1 MHISEINWGDDSAER
16 DPSLLDYFVAS
27 DAFQRLRLKSKSIVV
42 GRKGSGKSAL
52 RKKLEQTFQLQD
64 DTYVVN
70 LSPNFNS
77 IRNILN
83 DRDIAENFCQE
94 IFFQHTWLRQIL
106 LDCLCKVGHN
116 ARGKYAA
123 NSLDFARGVSVQL
136 NRTSKDLVENVADI
150 LGRLKGKAGSLGE
163 FGLTLE
169 RELRNVAEV
178 DSLEHH
184 LRNIANSGAKFV
196 ILVDDLDLGWNNST
210 VANNLLLGLLAAIN
224 HLSDLSENLY
234 VCVFLREDVYSILI
248 TQTQHSDKYRNI
260 ERIRWGKD
268 DLLRILN
275 ERINFNRQR
284 SNLARSDSAFNTVFP
299 TTVGTSNTDNWLL
312 ERTLGRPRELIQ
324 LARYYT
330 EGVEGDHPSD
340 EALKSSEQGYSSW
353 KLDDL
358 CTEYSNQ
365 YPGLISIFSY
375 WKTKFFR
382 HKYHLKRA
390 EIEEMLLCIATD
402 VALNEEWFNSVVGTT
417 DIDAFLK
424 VLYEIGFIGDYVQGG
439 EGGSKTFY
447 SYLDRHEPRFE
458 EVQIHPCF
466 RRAVNTVERIRA
478 KAAAQLLSCEG
489 GNESH
494 PKT

>member
-16 DPSLLDYFVAS
+16 DPFLLEYFVAS
-27 DAFQRLRLKSKSIVV
+27 DAFQRLRAKTKSIVV

-52 RKKLEQTFQLQD
+52 RKKLEQTFQSEA
-64 DTYVVN
+64 DTHVVN
-70 LSPNFNS
+70 LSPKFNS

-83 DRDIAENFCQE
+83 DRDIAENFGQE

-106 LDCLCKVGHN
+106 LDCLCEVGHH
-116 ARGKYAA
+116 AKGKYAA
-123 NSLDFARGVSVQL
+123 DSLDFARRISVEL

-150 LGRLKGKAGSLGE
+150 LSRLKGKAGSLGE

-184 LRNIANSGAKFV
+184 LVSVANSGAKFV
-196 ILVDDLDLGWNNST
+196 ILVDDLDLGWNNSA

-224 HLSDLSENLY
+224 HLAGLSKNLY
-234 VCVFLREDVYSILI
+234 ICVFLREDVYSILI

-260 ERIRWGKD
+260 ERIRWEKD
-268 DLLRILN
+268 NLLRILN
-275 ERINFNRQR
+275 ERINFNRDR
-284 SNLARSDSAFNTVFP
+284 ADLEKLANPFNTVFP
-299 TTVGTSNTDNWLL
+299 STIGTSNTDNWLL

-330 EGVEGDHPSD
+330 ESVGGDDPND

-375 WKTKFFR
+375 WKTNFFR

-390 EIEEMLLCIATD
+390 EIEEMLLCIATE
-402 VALNEEWFNSVVGTT
+402 VALNEEWFNTIVSTT
-417 DIDAFLK
+417 DIDALLK
-424 VLYEIGFIGDYVQGG
+424 VLYEIGFIGDFVQGG

-458 EVQIHPCF
+458 EIQIHPCF
-466 RRAVNTVERIRA
+466 RRAANTVERIRA
-478 KAAAQLLSCEG
+478 KAGA
-489 GNESH
+489 
-494 PKT
+494 

>member
-1 MHISEINWGDDSAER
+1 MLLFKKIIFMQISEINWGDDSAER
-16 DPSLLDYFVAS
+16 DPHLLDYFVAS
-27 DAFQRLRLKSKSIVV
+27 DAFQRLRARTKSLVI

-52 RKKLEQTFQLQD
+52 RKKLEQTFQSEE
-64 DTYVVN
+64 DTYVIN

-83 DRDIAENFCQE
+83 DRDISENFGQE

-106 LDCLCKVGHN
+106 LDCLCKVGHQ
-116 ARGKYAA
+116 AKGKYASE
-123 NSLDFARGVSVQL
+123 SLDFARKVSVDL
-136 NRTSKDLVENVADI
+136 NRTSKDLVENIADI
-150 LGRLKGKAGSLGE
+150 LGRLKGKVGSLGE

-169 RELRNVAEV
+169 RELRNVADV

-184 LRNIANSGAKFV
+184 LSNIARNGAKFV
-196 ILVDDLDLGWNNST
+196 ILVDDLDLGWNNSK

-224 HLSDLSENLY
+224 HLSSLSSNLY

-260 ERIRWGKD
+260 ERIRWDKS
-268 DLLRILN
+268 DLLQVLN
-275 ERINFNRQR
+275 ERINFNRNR
-284 SNLARSDSAFNTVFP
+284 SELSTLNDPFNTVFP
-299 TTVGTSNTDNWLL
+299 LTVGTSNTDNWLL
-312 ERTLGRPRELIQ
+312 ERTLCRPRELIQ

-330 EGVEGDHPSD
+330 ESVDGDNPSD
-340 EALKSSEQGYSSW
+340 NALKSSEQGYSSW

-375 WKTKFFR
+375 WKTNFFR
-382 HKYHLKRA
+382 NKYHLKRS
-390 EIEEMLLCIATD
+390 EIEEMLLRIAGE
-402 VALNEEWFNSVVGTT
+402 VALNEHWFNSIVDAT
-417 DIDAFLK
+417 DIDSFLK
-424 VLYEIGFIGDYVQGG
+424 LLYEIGFIGDFVQGG

-466 RRAVNTVERIRA
+466 RRAVNTVERIRV
-478 KAAAQLLSCEG
+478 KLS
-489 GNESH
+489 
-494 PKT
+494 T